1 MIIGV
6 TGTDGSGKDLVGQML
21 WEKLG
26 WPHFSLS
33 DEIRDIAREKGLDL
47 SRETLANL
55 ANQLRTEFGPDYLA
69 TRIVER
75 AGDNFVATSIRNPHE
90 ITPFQA
96 KGNFILIAVD
106 APIEIRYQRTAG
118 RDRAG
123 EASWTI
129 EDFRHHEA
137 SIEMTSD
144 EFGQQLQK
152 MLSLANY
159 TIINDGTFD
168 ELEKKID
175 NLIQEAIHVQST
187 NLG

>member
-55 ANQLRTEFGPDYLA
+55 ANQLRIEFGPDYLA
-69 TRIVER
+69 KRIVKR
-75 AGDNFVATSIRNPHE
+75 VSDNFVATSIRNPHE
-90 ITPFQA
+90 MTPFQT
-96 KGNFILIAVD
+96 KDNFVLIAVD
-106 APIEIRYQRTAG
+106 APTKIRYQRTFS

-123 EASWTI
+123 ESNRTL

-137 SIEMTSD
+137 LVEMTD
-144 EFGQQLQK
+144 DKFGQQLQK
-152 MLSLANY
+152 MLSLADY
-159 TIINDGTFD
+159 MIINDGTFK

-175 NLIQEAIHVQST
+175 NLIQKITHAQPT
-187 NLG
+187 N